1 MGRWSVFRTTRTEGM
16 IWMIFVAMTNADSF
30 AIPILEFETKNK
42 CIEYVNN
49 PVNSDRLA
57 VEVIAVAGFN
67 AQITEVS
74 CLHKSAIQKYIGQ
87 ET

>member
-1 MGRWSVFRTTRTEGM
+1 M
-16 IWMIFVAMTNADSF
+16 IWMIFVAMTNAEPF
-30 AIPILEFETKNK
+30 TIPILEFETKNE

-49 PVNSDRLA
+49 PENSDRLA

-67 AQITEVS
+67 DTITEVS
-74 CLHKSAIQKYIGQ
+74 CLHKGDIYKRIGQ

>member
-1 MGRWSVFRTTRTEGM
+1 M

-30 AIPILEFETKNK
+30 AIPILEFQTKNE
-42 CIEYVNN
+42 CIEYVNT
-49 PVNSDRLA
+49 PENSDRLA

-74 CLHKSAIQKYIGQ
+74 CLHKKEIHKRIGQ

>member
-1 MGRWSVFRTTRTEGM
+1 M
-16 IWMIFVAMTNADSF
+16 IWMIFVAITNAESF
-30 AIPILEFETKNK
+30 AIPILEFETKNE

-49 PVNSDRLA
+49 PENSDRLA

-67 AQITEVS
+67 DTITEVS
-74 CLHKSAIQKYIGQ
+74 CLDKKEIHKRIGQ

>member
-1 MGRWSVFRTTRTEGM
+1 M
-16 IWMIFVAMTNADSF
+16 IWMIFVGMSIGEPF
-30 AIPILEFETKNK
+30 AIPILEFETKNE

-49 PVNSDRLA
+49 PENSDRLA

-74 CLHKSAIQKYIGQ
+74 CLHKKDIHKRIGQ

>member
-1 MGRWSVFRTTRTEGM
+1 M
-16 IWMIFVAMTNADSF
+16 IWMIFVGMTIGEPF
-30 AIPILEFETKNK
+30 AIPILEFETKNE

-49 PVNSDRLA
+49 PENSDRLA

-67 AQITEVS
+67 DTITEVS
-74 CLHKSAIQKYIGQ
+74 CLHKGEIHKRIGQ

>member
-1 MGRWSVFRTTRTEGM
+1 M
-16 IWMIFVAMTNADSF
+16 IWMIFVATAMGEPF
-30 AIPILEFETKNK
+30 AIPILEFETKNE

-49 PVNSDRLA
+49 PENSDRLA

-67 AQITEVS
+67 DIITEVS
-74 CLHKSAIQKYIGQ
+74 CLHKGEIHKRIGQ